1 MESTQYRMPES
12 VDKQAREIAIKNR
25 VNKRLRNEKR
35 YEAIKQTFEQIEI
48 AKDVELMPLQNENS
62 LVYPDFH
69 IPSQKIAILVTD

>member
-48 AKDVELMPLQNENS
+48 AKDVELMPL
-62 LVYPDFH
+62 
-69 IPSQKIAILVTD
+69 

>member
-1 MESTQYRMPES
+1 MPNVKELRSSTDLLLAMESTQYRMPES

-48 AKDVELMPLQNENS
+48 AKDVELMPL
-62 LVYPDFH
+62 
-69 IPSQKIAILVTD
+69 